1 MYTFENLE
9 EIKKPGKKKSGK
21 PELITKVVS
30 PSLSKLFEK
39 WFEYGMFL

>member
-9 EIKKPGKKKSGK
+9 EIKKPGKSFENLEKKKSGK

-39 WFEYGMFL
+39 